1 MGFNNQY
8 NILMDGESTH
18 NIQFKSA
25 WKKLTDDVLG
35 FDDNR
40 IAGFKKKNVA
50 NALGKVLPEK
60 TEGAVKKVGK
70 GGLINVAKDVKD
82 SGGMPAPT
90 GGAIS
95 KLADAVKD
103 SPASKVADAV
113 KDVPAIKAAE
123 SATAM
128 KAVKNTQG
136 KAMKSAYD
144 TFLRRGKKK
153 GTIGTL
159 LSGLV
164 RPLGM

>member
-18 NIQFKSA
+18 NIQFKSVF
-25 WKKLTDDVLG
+25 KKVTDDILG
-35 FDDNR
+35 FDDTR

-60 TEGAVKKVGK
+60 TEGAVKT
-70 GGLINVAKDVKD
+70 LPI
-82 SGGMPAPT
+82 SPAFGVT
-90 GGAIS
+90 KIE
-95 KLADAVKD
+95 DAVKD

-123 SATAM
+123 SAPAM

-153 GTIGTL
+153 GRVGTL

>member
-1 MGFNNQY
+1 MFNNQY

-18 NIQFKSA
+18 NIQFKSVF
-25 WKKLTDDVLG
+25 KKVTDDVLG

-60 TEGAVKKVGK
+60 TESAVKGARKVGK
-70 GGLINVAKDVKD
+70 GGLVNIAKDVKD
-82 SGGMPAPT
+82 SGGMPAPV
-90 GGAIS
+90 S
-95 KLADAVKD
+95 NLADAVKD

-113 KDVPAIKAAE
+113 KDVPAIKASE
-123 SATAM
+123 SAPAM
-128 KAVKNTQG
+128 KAAKNTQG
-136 KAMKSAYD
+136 RAMKSAYD

-153 GTIGTL
+153 GRVGTL

>member
-18 NIQFKSA
+18 NIQFKSVF
-25 WKKLTDDVLG
+25 KKVTDDILG
-35 FDDNR
+35 FDDTR

-50 NALGKVLPEK
+50 NALGKVMTPGQIKEAGK
-60 TEGAVKKVGK
+60 IAKVAAPVGAVVGGGIGSGLLKTATKVG
-70 GGLINVAKDVKD
+70 GLAE
-82 SGGMPAPT
+82 
-90 GGAIS
+90 
-95 KLADAVKD
+95 AVKD

-113 KDVPAIKAAE
+113 KDLPAIKAAE
-123 SATAM
+123 SAPAM

-153 GTIGTL
+153 GRVGTL